1 MVMSF
6 PVDDLAN
13 RAGVPAAHSA
23 ARGAMFLSLAILG
36 WGLTWP
42 INKALLDSLSPPW
55 LAVMRSAIGTA
66 ALLAIAVPGARLV
79 VPPREDWPVVASIAL
94 LHMVGFSLLAAI
106 GLQYVPVGRSV
117 VLAYTTP
124 LWVMPAAALLLG
136 ERLTLRRLAGVA
148 AGLLGLGLLFN
159 PGALDWNDRASLLG
173 HGLLLVAALCW
184 AASIV
189 HIRAHAWR
197 STPFQLV
204 PWEALLATVILGAIA
219 LASGP
224 WLAVQWDARL
234 VLLLIGTSVLG
245 VALPYWAVAM
255 AGRNLP
261 AIGVSLGLLG
271 TPIVGILVANLALGE
286 APDALAWIALACVLG
301 GAALGIVDERPGRRA
316 S

>member
-1 MVMSF
+1 ME
-6 PVDDLAN
+6 DGHQRD
-13 RAGVPAAHSA
+13 AHSA
-23 ARGAMFLSLAILG
+23 TRGAAFLSLAILG

-42 INKALLDSLSPPW
+42 INKALLADLSPTW
-55 LAVMRSAIGTA
+55 LAAIRSAVGTA
-66 ALLAIAVPGARLV
+66 ALVALALPGGRLA

-94 LHMVGFSLLAAI
+94 LHMVGFALLAAI
-106 GLQYVPVGRSV
+106 GLQHVPVGRSV

-159 PGALDWNDRASLLG
+159 PGALDWSDRSALLG
-173 HGLLLVAALCW
+173 HSLLLVAALCW
-184 AASIV
+184 AGSIV

-204 PWEALLATVILGAIA
+204 PWEALLATVVLVAIA

-224 WLAVQWDARL
+224 WPSVAWNGRM
-234 VLLLIGTSVLG
+234 LLLMLGTSILG

-271 TPIVGILVANLALGE
+271 TPIVGIVVANLALGE
-286 APDALAWIALACVLG
+286 VPEALVWVALGCVLG
-301 GAALGIVDERPGRRA
+301 GAALGIVDDRPGRRA

>member
-1 MVMSF
+1 MVLSF
-6 PVDDLAN
+6 PVDP
-13 RAGVPAAHSA
+13 RAIRDGAPAAHFA

-42 INKALLDSLSPPW
+42 INKALLESLSPPW
-55 LAVMRSAIGTA
+55 LAAIRSAVGTV
-66 ALLAIAVPGARLV
+66 ALVVLAIPGRNLAVPHRQ
-79 VPPREDWPVVASIAL
+79 DWPVVASIAL
-94 LHMVGFSLLAAI
+94 LHMVGFALLAAI

-136 ERLTLRRLAGVA
+136 ERLTRRRLAGVA
-148 AGLLGLGLLFN
+148 AGVLGLGLLFN

-173 HGLLLVAALCW
+173 HGLLLLAALCW

-197 STPFQLV
+197 ATPFQLV
-204 PWEALLATVILGAIA
+204 PWEALLATLVLGAIA
-219 LASGP
+219 FASGP
-224 WLAVQWDARL
+224 WPSVAWDAG
-234 VLLLIGTSVLG
+234 LLLLMLGTSLLG
-245 VALPYWAVAM
+245 VAMPYWAVAM

-271 TPIVGILVANLALGE
+271 TPIVGIVVANLALGE
-286 APDALAWIALACVLG
+286 APDALVWSALACVLV
-301 GAALGIVDERPGRRA
+301 GAALGIAEERTRRRA